1 MWRIL
6 KCMALACRSVH
17 PSTSRLRHPSTSI
30 VTLQNSIPTLK
41 LLHGSK
47 EFDQLS
53 CNLNFWLGHKAGL
66 SGNAGI
72 VTANKIPRTHRHAD
86 MTSGLR
92 CIQSSYVPM
101 LTCLLSSLYGM
112 PG

>member
-1 MWRIL
+1 ML
-6 KCMALACRSVH
+6 K
-17 PSTSRLRHPSTSI
+17 P
-30 VTLQNSIPTLK
+30 
-41 LLHGSK
+41 LHGSK

-53 CNLNFWLGHKAGL
+53 CNLNFWLGPKAGL
-66 SGNAGI
+66 SGNTGI

-92 CIQSSYVPM
+92 QALVQSSYVSM